1 VGGRQNAQST
11 SLLWEPQVGDAV
23 GVDKGNVVVVLDVVV
38 KSCNVK
44 KHILVTQIKGYFGK
58 KTWSVEGI
66 IREQGAMRA
75 P

>member
-1 VGGRQNAQST
+1 M
-11 SLLWEPQVGDAV
+11 LLEPQVGDAV
-23 GVDKGNVVVVLDVVV
+23 GIDKGNVVVVIGVVV
-38 KSCNVK
+38 KSCNAVGVRHVK
-44 KHILVTQIKGYFGK
+44 KDILATQIKRCFGK